1 MLYYIYMNK
10 LITSIED
17 TKKIKFNIRNNI
29 FREYYK
35 VGDEYCAINKFYVSE
50 DIDDKIVFSTFES
63 NVLNESNEKIIPFSE
78 NVYIST
84 NSNFEKYI
92 DLIVI
97 SNISF
102 SLEDININKSE
113 IIKKIME
120 SDVVIDEKLFEDLY
134 FNEEFSNKIDIQL
147 PKKYNDKKIILEDIE
162 ICKKYLFKINFL
174 ELSRSFYQENNLL
187 NYNISS

>member
-1 MLYYIYMNK
+1 MNK
-10 LITSIED
+10 IITSIED
-17 TKKIKFNIRNNI
+17 TKKVKFNIRNNI

-50 DIDDKIVFSTFES
+50 DIDDKIVFRTFES

-120 SDVVIDEKLFEDLY
+120 NDVVIDEKLFEDLY

-147 PKKYNDKKIILEDIE
+147 PKKYNNKKIILEDID
-162 ICKKYLFKINFL
+162 ICKKYLFKINIL

-187 NYNISS
+187 SYSI

>member
-1 MLYYIYMNK
+1 MNK
-10 LITSIED
+10 LITSMED

-50 DIDDKIVFSTFES
+50 DIDNKIVFRTFES

-113 IIKKIME
+113 IIK
-120 SDVVIDEKLFEDLY
+120 
-134 FNEEFSNKIDIQL
+134 
-147 PKKYNDKKIILEDIE
+147 
-162 ICKKYLFKINFL
+162 
-174 ELSRSFYQENNLL
+174 
-187 NYNISS
+187 

>member
-120 SDVVIDEKLFEDLY
+120 SDLVIDEKLFEDLY